1 MGSTLLT
8 TIRKRNGD
16 IVSFDQSKIV
26 AAISRAFLE
35 VTRSPHTAEAET
47 IMSTV
52 VAVLEKQAQGKEDFT
67 PSVEQIQDLVEQELM
82 EAEHFAVA
90 KAYIIYR
97 FEHAK
102 KRETQKEEAQEKIK
116 SRELLVEK
124 RDGHK
129 ELFSLDKLQKA
140 VVFASRGYEEEIA
153 VDAILAQCAREVYD
167 GITTKDIART
177 LVLAARSFIERD
189 PAYAT
194 LASRLL
200 LQNNIYKQ
208 TIDRDPIDRP
218 DFGERYRTAF
228 ERNIKRGVQL
238 GMIDPRLLQF
248 DFEKIGAALRPERD
262 DLLKYLGTQTLA
274 DRYFLRDKSN
284 TDEHIL
290 LETPQMLWM
299 RVAMG
304 LAVAEDAL
312 EEKAIA
318 FYEMLSQ
325 LRFVSSTPTLFHAG
339 TTYAQLSSCYL
350 GVTDDSLDS
359 IFKTYSDNAQ
369 LSKFAGGIGWSWSK
383 IRATGALVKTT
394 NIDSNGV
401 VPFLKIADSTTVAI
415 NRSGRRRG
423 ANCAYLETWHYDIED
438 FIELRKNTGD
448 DRRRTHDMNTANWI
462 PDLFMK
468 RVEEDGE
475 WTLFSP
481 DEVMDLT
488 DKYGRAFEE
497 AYEAYEA
504 KARDGELRTWKSI
517 KARDLWKKM
526 IIQLFETGHPWMTWK
541 DPSNIRSPQDH
552 VGVVHSSNLCTEIT
566 LNTKAD
572 EEVAVCNLGSVN
584 LAQHMTD
591 GKLDVEKVRETVAIG
606 MRMLDNVIDINFYP
620 IPEAKASN
628 MRHRP
633 VGLGVMGLQD
643 ALYMSDLTFDSNE
656 GVEFADYTMEVVSHA
671 AIGASSDLARER
683 GTYQSYEGSKWD
695 RGIFPV
701 DTLDLLAEER
711 GIDVQVDRT
720 ARLDWTPVR
729 ESVKKY
735 GMRNSNCLAVAPTA
749 TISNISGCF
758 PTIEPIYKNIY
769 VKSNIS
775 GEFIIV
781 NQYLVEDLKKV
792 GMWNDEMLELIKGHD
807 GGLNQISAIPQWI
820 KKRHKEVFEIDP
832 LWLVKSAA
840 HRGKWIDQSQSF
852 NVFFNGTSGQALSEV
867 YMYAWKAGLK
877 TTYYLRS
884 LGASS
889 VEKSTVTLENQE
901 RLDKP
906 SFANTVADKEAVT
919 SAMNLAARN
928 AIREKVAV
936 TANQQ
941 KRRVE
946 PEAESG
952 SATATLTS
960 FTSPNLCRIDD
971 PDCEACQ

>member
-1 MGSTLLT
+1 M
-8 TIRKRNGD
+8 IRKRNGD
-16 IVSFDQSKIV
+16 TVVYDSQKIV
-26 AAISRAFLE
+26 FAVDRAFVE
-35 VTRSPHTAEAET
+35 VTKKPN
-47 IMSTV
+47 TV
-52 VAVLEKQAQGKEDFT
+52 VAEAIAIAVTNELEERVAQNEDHV
-67 PSVEQIQDLVEQELM
+67 PSVEEIQDLVEQELM
-82 EAEHFAVA
+82 EAEFFTVA

-102 KRETQKEEAQEKIK
+102 KRQNKKEEAQEKIK
-116 SRELLVEK
+116 RSELLVEK
-124 RDGHK
+124 RDGKK
-129 ELFSLDKLQKA
+129 ELFSLDKLKKA
-140 VVFASRGYEEEIA
+140 LVFASREYIEEIN

-167 GITTKDIART
+167 GISTRDIARA
-177 LVLAARSFIERD
+177 LVLSTRSYIERD
-189 PAYAT
+189 PAYAFV
-194 LASRLL
+194 ASRLL
-200 LQNNIYKQ
+200 LQNDIYKQ
-208 TIDRDPIDRP
+208 VIDREPIEVG
-218 DFGERYRTAF
+218 DFNARYRTAF
-228 ERNIKRGVQL
+228 KRNMERAVQI
-238 GMIDPRLLQF
+238 GIVDPRLLEF
-248 DFEKIGAALRPERD
+248 DFEKIATALKPERD
-262 DLLKYLGTQTLA
+262 YLLKYLGAQTLA
-274 DRYFLRDKSN
+274 DRYFLRDR
-284 TDEHIL
+284 TDTSRHHI

-304 LAVAEDAL
+304 LAVNEKHREERAL
-312 EEKAIA
+312 A
-318 FYEMLSQ
+318 FYEVLSQ
-325 LRFVSSTPTLFHAG
+325 LRFVSSTPTLFNAG
-339 TTYAQLSSCYL
+339 TTYPQLSSCYL
-350 GVTDDSLDS
+350 GVTDDSLES
-359 IFKTYSDNAQ
+359 IFKAFGDNAQ
-369 LSKFAGGIGWSWSK
+369 LSKYAGGIGWSWSK
-383 IRATGALVKTT
+383 IRSTGALVKTT
-394 NIDSNGV
+394 DVDSNGV
-401 VPFLKIADSTTVAI
+401 IPFLKIADSTTVAI

-438 FIELRKNTGD
+438 FLELRKNTGD

-488 DKYGRAFEE
+488 EKFGSAFEDAYV
-497 AYEAYEA
+497 AYEE
-504 KARDGELRTWKSI
+504 KAQKGEMRTTKVI

-526 IIQLFETGHPWMTWK
+526 ITQLFETGHPWITFK

-584 LAQHMTD
+584 LAEHMVD
-591 GKLDVEKVRETVAIG
+591 GKFDEARVEETVTTA

-620 IPEAKASN
+620 IPEAKNSN

-643 ALYMSDLTFDSNE
+643 ALYVQNITFDSNE
-656 GVEFADYTMEVVSHA
+656 GVEFADYSMEVVSYHA
-671 AIGASSDLARER
+671 IYASSKLAKER
-683 GTYQSYEGSKWD
+683 GAYESYKGSKWD

-701 DTLDLLAEER
+701 DTLDLLEEER
-711 GIDVQVDRT
+711 GIQVQVDRKS
-720 ARLDWTPVR
+720 RLDWAPVR
-729 ESVKKY
+729 EHVVKY

-781 NQYLVEDLKKV
+781 NQYLVQDLKKV

-807 GGLNQISAIPQWI
+807 GGLSGISAIPSWI
-820 KKRHKEVFEIDP
+820 KERHKEVFEIDP
-832 LWLVKSAA
+832 LWLVKAAA

-852 NVFFNGTSGQALSEV
+852 NIFFKGTSGQVLSEV

-889 VEKSTVTLENQE
+889 IEKSTVSLENQE
-901 RLDKP
+901 RLDQD
-906 SFANTVADKEAVT
+906 TVT
-919 SAMNLAARN
+919 SALHLAATN
-928 AIREKVAV
+928 AVREKTEQVA
-936 TANQQ
+936 
-941 KRRVE
+941 KKGE
-946 PEAESG
+946 KEIISSEE
-952 SATATLTS
+952 SATSVTNFS
-960 FTSPNLCRIDD
+960 SPNLCRIDD